1 MDWAGLDWTAPLQI
15 NHLTFYLLFQ
25 DQFSEAIHVP
35 ESFPL
40 MQLVVSNQTFSDSQD
55 QVLRLI

>member
-40 MQLVVSNQTFSDSQD
+40 MQLVVSNQTFSDS
-55 QVLRLI
+55 